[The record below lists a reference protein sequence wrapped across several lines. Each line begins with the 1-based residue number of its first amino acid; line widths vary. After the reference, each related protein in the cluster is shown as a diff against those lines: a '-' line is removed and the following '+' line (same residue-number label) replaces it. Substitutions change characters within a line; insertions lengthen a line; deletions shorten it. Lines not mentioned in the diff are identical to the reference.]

1 MKKNYQKPAMM
12 AVKVETTSLLD
23 TSVRSNVGIT
33 MGGAGGSEEGSTV
46 ARGRQSSSWDD
57 DDEY

>member
-1 MKKNYQKPAMM
+1 M

-33 MGGAGGSEEGSTV
+33 MGGAGGTAEGSTV